1 MPTLH
6 VGSVCYNKVKLDLKE
21 YPPVSCD
28 MALGFCLLGKVS
40 YPIVLMID
48 QLVNLRA
55 VET

>member
-1 MPTLH
+1 MPTLY
-6 VGSVCYNKVKLDLKE
+6 VGSICYNRVKLDSKE
-21 YPPVSCD
+21 YPLVLCD

-40 YPIVLMID
+40 YPIVLMIA